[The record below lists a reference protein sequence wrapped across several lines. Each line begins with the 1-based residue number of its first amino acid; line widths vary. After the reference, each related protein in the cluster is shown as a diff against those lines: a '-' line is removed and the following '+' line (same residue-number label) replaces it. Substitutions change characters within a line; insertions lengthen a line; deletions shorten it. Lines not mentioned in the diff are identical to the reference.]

1 MKVLFKKSLH
11 SSLAV
16 AVASALVAM
25 FSPACSGEEDPT
37 PVSAD
42 KYASLTAFCDTAGVA
57 ACTADVQ
64 ETCGSPD
71 ATKCAGDFSAACR
84 RGDTF
89 INFGA
94 TTTYNKDAADA
105 CVTALTTVIADS
117 KIKADELTTL
127 AEKCGPV
134 FSLRKAAGLQ
144 CSSNFDCDSTKG
156 LKCLTSSAGT
166 STCVVP
172 VDGEA
177 GRSCDAAKTLC
188 PEGFFCDPVVNK
200 CNEQNGANAECYPQF
215 DSCQPD
221 FRCLT
226 SPTDTTKTTCQPKT
240 GLNQPCSSHEECQ
253 TGVCEPRVTGD
264 ACSNLID
271 ISTQSP
277 ECTFF
282 DGL

>member
-1 MKVLFKKSLH
+1 
-11 SSLAV
+11 
-16 AVASALVAM
+16 M
-25 FSPACSGEEDPT
+25 FEQLRLRLNEGIEVPHVVRRHEYLCCSG
-37 PVSAD
+37 
-42 KYASLTAFCDTAGVA
+42 
-57 ACTADVQ
+57 
-64 ETCGSPD
+64 
-71 ATKCAGDFSAACR
+71 R
-84 RGDTF
+84 RR
-89 INFGA
+89 
-94 TTTYNKDAADA
+94 
-105 CVTALTTVIADS
+105 S
-117 KIKADELTTL
+117 
-127 AEKCGPV
+127 GP
-134 FSLRKAAGLQ
+134 L
-144 CSSNFDCDSTKG
+144 
-156 LKCLTSSAGT
+156 
-166 STCVVP
+166 
-172 VDGEA
+172 
-177 GRSCDAAKTLC
+177 CDAAKTLC